1 MNEFMGVKTLII
13 AETPLSIKF
22 NDLDNI
28 IKKREKII
36 EFEWEQKDETFWI
49 TWGSMAQKQA
59 KSWK

>member
-36 EFEWEQKDETFWI
+36 EFE
-49 TWGSMAQKQA
+49 
-59 KSWK
+59 